1 MDNEHGETRV
11 LFLETAA
18 YSVVTRITTTGTDAA
33 VITNRISGESEAIGL
48 VRLFVHVF
56 VCFYTNL

>member
-33 VITNRISGESEAIGL
+33 VILNRISGESK
-48 VRLFVHVF
+48 VK
-56 VCFYTNL
+56 